1 MPISILLLKIE
12 TTGLGPA
19 PPIFPKLLKVSMTV
33 TQHGHQNYNLL
44 RLHPTDWSL
53 FRSNVHEPRHTNL
66 SSRFYHK
73 LEKSVLTPVQEIEFL
88 GLRINSV
95 TQELSLNKA
104 KIQKVGSECQ
114 NLLNNLQSS
123 MLELTKWIGL
133 LALTI

>member
-1 MPISILLLKIE
+1 M
-12 TTGLGPA
+12 
-19 PPIFPKLLKVSMTV
+19 
-33 TQHGHQNYNLL
+33 
-44 RLHPTDWSL
+44 
-53 FRSNVHEPRHTNL
+53 
-66 SSRFYHK
+66 
-73 LEKSVLTPVQEIEFL
+73 LTPVQEIEFL

-123 MLELTKWIGL
+123 MLKLTKWIGL

>member
-1 MPISILLLKIE
+1 MLI
-12 TTGLGPA
+12 
-19 PPIFPKLLKVSMTV
+19 
-33 TQHGHQNYNLL
+33 
-44 RLHPTDWSL
+44 
-53 FRSNVHEPRHTNL
+53 
-66 SSRFYHK
+66 
-73 LEKSVLTPVQEIEFL
+73 PVQEIEFL

-123 MLELTKWIGL
+123 MLKLTKWIGL

>member
-1 MPISILLLKIE
+1 MLI
-12 TTGLGPA
+12 
-19 PPIFPKLLKVSMTV
+19 
-33 TQHGHQNYNLL
+33 
-44 RLHPTDWSL
+44 
-53 FRSNVHEPRHTNL
+53 
-66 SSRFYHK
+66 
-73 LEKSVLTPVQEIEFL
+73 PVQEIEFL